1 MRFLPLIWSNL
12 MRKKLRTCLTLLS
25 ITVAF
30 VLFGYLAAIRVG
42 FNAGVEV
49 AGMDR
54 LITRHRV
61 SITELLPVSYR
72 ERILAV
78 PGVEAVVF
86 QTWFGGVY
94 QDPKNFFPQMP
105 VDPEPFLRMFPE
117 YVLPEDQRLAW
128 LRTRTGAIVGRTTAR
143 RFGWQVGDRIPILS
157 QIWTTKAGSA
167 LWEFDLVGIYDGAGP
182 GVDTTTLFFR
192 HDYFDENRAFG
203 EGLVGWYTVRVSDP
217 EQAPAV
223 ARAVDREFANSAAET
238 KTETEKAFV
247 AGFAQQIGD
256 IGAILKAVLSAVF
269 FTILLVA
276 GNTMAQA
283 VRERTEEIGALK
295 ALGFTHQQVLGLV
308 LAESCCLALAGGGA
322 GLALA
327 AALIAAGDPTGGAL
341 PVFYFPARD
350 AVLGVVLAAALGVVS
365 GAFPAWQAGRLRIAE
380 ALRRV

>member
-12 MRKKLRTCLTLLS
+12 MRKKLRTLLTLLS

-30 VLFGYLAAIRVG
+30 VLFGYLAAIRIG

-49 AGMDR
+49 AGIDR

-61 SITELLPVSYR
+61 SITELLPFSYR
-72 ERILAV
+72 DRIASV
-78 PGVEAVVF
+78 PGVEAVVY

-94 QDPKNFFPQMP
+94 QDPKNFFAQMP
-105 VDPEPFLRMFPE
+105 VEPEPFLRMFPE
-117 YVLPEDQRLAW
+117 YLLPEEQKLAW
-128 LRTRTGAIVGRTTAR
+128 SRTRTGAIVGRSTAR

-157 QIWTTKAGSA
+157 QIWVNKAGNQ
-167 LWEFDLVGIYDGAGP
+167 LWEFDLVGIYDGNGT

-203 EGLVGWYTVRVSDP
+203 EGTVGWYTIRVNDP
-217 EQAPAV
+217 EQAAEV
-223 ARAVDREFANSAAET
+223 AKRVDREFANSSAET
-238 KTETEKAFV
+238 KTETEKAFMT
-247 AGFAQQIGD
+247 GFAKQIGD
-256 IGAILKAVLSAVF
+256 IGAILQAILTAVF

-276 GNTMAQA
+276 GNTMAQS

-295 ALGFTHQQVLGLV
+295 AMGFTHQQVLVLV
-308 LAESCCLALAGGGA
+308 LAESCLLAAVGGGV
-322 GLALA
+322 GLTLA
-327 AALIAAGDPTGGAL
+327 AMMIAAGDPTRGAL

-350 AVLGVVLAAALGVVS
+350 AVLGVVLALGLGIVS
-365 GAFPAWQAGRLRIAE
+365 GAFPAWQAMRLRIAE

>member
-12 MRKKLRTCLTLLS
+12 MRKKLRTFLTLLS

-128 LRTRTGAIVGRTTAR
+128 LRTRTGAIVGRATAR

-157 QIWTTKAGSA
+157 QIWTTKTGSA

-182 GVDTTTLFFR
+182 SVDTTTLFFR

-238 KTETEKAFV
+238 KTETEKAFL

-256 IGAILKAVLSAVF
+256 IGAILKAILSAVF

-327 AALIAAGDPTGGAL
+327 AALIAAGDPTRGAL

>member
-143 RFGWQVGDRIPILS
+143 RFGWQVGDRIPILT

>member
-1 MRFLPLIWSNL
+1 
-12 MRKKLRTCLTLLS
+12 MRKKLRTFLTLLS

-30 VLFGYLAAIRVG
+30 VLFGYLAAIRIG
-42 FNAGVEV
+42 FGAGVEV
-49 AGMDR
+49 AGIDR

-72 ERILAV
+72 ARIQAV

-157 QIWTTKAGSA
+157 PLWTTKAGA
-167 LWEFDLVGIYDGAGP
+167 PLWEFDLVGIYDGTGP
-182 GVDTTTLFFR
+182 SVDTTMLFFR
-192 HDYFDENRAFG
+192 HDYFDENRASG
-203 EGLVGWYTVRVSDP
+203 AGLVGWYTVRVSDP
-217 EQAPAV
+217 AQAAAV

-238 KTETEKAFV
+238 KTETEKAFL

-256 IGAILKAVLSAVF
+256 IGAILRAILSAVF

-276 GNTMAQA
+276 GNTMAQS

-295 ALGFTHQQVLGLV
+295 ALGFTHGQVLALV
-308 LAESCCLALAGGGA
+308 LAESCTLALAGGGM
-322 GLALA
+322 GLVLA
-327 AALIAAGDPTGGAL
+327 AALIAAGDPTRGAL

-350 AVLGVVLAAALGVVS
+350 ALWGVGLALALGVVS
-365 GAFPAWQAGRLRIAE
+365 GAVPAWQAGRLRIAE
-380 ALRRV
+380 ALRRF

>member
-12 MRKKLRTCLTLLS
+12 MRKKLRTFLTLLS

-49 AGMDR
+49 AGADR
-54 LITRHRV
+54 LITHHRV

-78 PGVEAVVF
+78 AGVEAVVF

-94 QDPKNFFPQMP
+94 QEGRNFFPQLP

-117 YVLPEDQRLAW
+117 YRLPEEQQLAW

-157 QIWTTKAGSA
+157 QIWTTRSGSP
-167 LWEFDLVGIYDGAGP
+167 LWEFDLVGIYDGDGP
-182 GVDTTTLFFR
+182 GVDTTSLFFR
-192 HDYFDENRAFG
+192 HDYFDENRVFG
-203 EGLVGWYTVRVSDP
+203 KGLVGWYTLRVGDP
-217 EQAPAV
+217 GQAAAV
-223 ARAVDREFANSAAET
+223 ARAVDREFANSTAET
-238 KTETEKAFV
+238 KTETEKAFL
-247 AGFAQQIGD
+247 AGFARQVGD

-283 VRERTEEIGALK
+283 VRERTGEIGTLK
-295 ALGFTHQQVLGLV
+295 ALGFTRGRVLGLV
-308 LAESCCLALAGGGA
+308 LAESCVLAGLGGGLGL
-322 GLALA
+322 GLAA
-327 AALIAAGDPTGGAL
+327 VLIAAGDPTRGAL
-341 PVFYFPARD
+341 PVFYFPLAD
-350 AVLGVVLAAALGVVS
+350 AGVGLVLAGLLGGVS
-365 GAFPAWQAGRLRIAE
+365 GALPAWQAGRLRIAE
-380 ALRRV
+380 ALRRE

>member
-12 MRKKLRTCLTLLS
+12 MRKKLRTGLTLLS

-30 VLFGYLAAIRVG
+30 VLYGYLAAIRLA

-72 ERILAV
+72 DRIRSV

-105 VDPEPFLRMFPE
+105 VEPEPFLRMFPE
-117 YVLPEDQRLAW
+117 YLLPEEQRLAW
-128 LRTRTGAIVGRTTAR
+128 LRTRTGAVVGRATAT
-143 RFGWQVGDRIPILS
+143 RFGWQIGDRIPLLS
-157 QIWTTKAGSA
+157 QIWPTKRGGQ
-167 LWEFDLVGIYDGAGP
+167 LWEFDLVGIYDGNGP
-182 GVDTTTLFFR
+182 GVDTTALFFR
-192 HDYFDENRAFG
+192 HDYFDENRAIG
-203 EGLVGWYTVRVSDP
+203 EGLVGWYTLRVSDP
-217 EQAPAV
+217 ARAAAV

-247 AGFAQQIGD
+247 AGFAKQIGD
-256 IGAILKAVLSAVF
+256 IGAILRAILSAVF
-269 FTILLVA
+269 FTLLLVA

-283 VRERTEEIGALK
+283 VRERTGEIGALK

-308 LAESCCLALAGGGA
+308 LAEAGLLSGGGGVL
-322 GLALA
+322 GLGLA
-327 AALIAAGDPTGGAL
+327 AALIAAGDPTRGAL
-341 PVFYFPARD
+341 PVFYFPLRD
-350 AVLGVVLAAALGVVS
+350 AVLGLGLAGALGLIS
-365 GAFPAWQAGRLRIAE
+365 GALPAWQAGRLRIAE
-380 ALRRV
+380 ALRRE

>member
-12 MRKKLRTCLTLLS
+12 MRKKLRTLLTLLS

-30 VLFGYLAAIRVG
+30 VLFGYLAAIRIG

-49 AGMDR
+49 AGIDR

-61 SITELLPVSYR
+61 SITELLPFSYR
-72 ERILAV
+72 DRIASV
-78 PGVEAVVF
+78 PSVEAVVY

-94 QDPKNFFPQMP
+94 QDPKNFFAQMP
-105 VDPEPFLRMFPE
+105 VEPEPFLRMFPE
-117 YVLPEDQRLAW
+117 YLLPEEQKLAW
-128 LRTRTGAIVGRTTAR
+128 LRTRTGAIVGRSTAR

-157 QIWTTKAGSA
+157 QIWVNKAGNQ
-167 LWEFDLVGIYDGAGP
+167 LWEFDLVGIYDGNGT

-203 EGLVGWYTVRVSDP
+203 KGTVGWYTIRVNDP
-217 EQAPAV
+217 EQAAEV
-223 ARAVDREFANSAAET
+223 AKRVDREFTNSSAET
-238 KTETEKAFV
+238 KTETEKAFMT
-247 AGFAQQIGD
+247 GFAKQIGD
-256 IGAILKAVLSAVF
+256 IGAILQAILTAVF

-276 GNTMAQA
+276 GNTMAQS

-295 ALGFTHQQVLGLV
+295 AMGFTHQQVLVLV
-308 LAESCCLALAGGGA
+308 LAESCLLAAVGGGV
-322 GLALA
+322 GLTLA
-327 AALIAAGDPTGGAL
+327 AMMIATGDPTRGAL

-350 AVLGVVLAAALGVVS
+350 AVLGVVLALGLGIVS
-365 GAFPAWQAGRLRIAE
+365 GAFPAWQAMRLRIAE

>member
-12 MRKKLRTCLTLLS
+12 MRKKLRTFLTLLS

-49 AGMDR
+49 AGADR

-72 ERILAV
+72 ERLLAV

-94 QDPKNFFPQMP
+94 QDPRNFFPQMP

-128 LRTRTGAIVGRTTAR
+128 LRTRTGAIVGRATAR

-157 QIWTTKAGSA
+157 QIWTTKTGSA
-167 LWEFDLVGIYDGAGP
+167 LWEFDLVGIYDGTGP

-192 HDYFDENRAFG
+192 HDYFEENRAFG
-203 EGLVGWYTVRVSDP
+203 AGLVGWYTVRVSNP

-238 KTETEKAFV
+238 KTETEKAFLT
-247 AGFAQQIGD
+247 GFAQQIGD
-256 IGAILKAVLSAVF
+256 IGAILKAILSAVF

-283 VRERTEEIGALK
+283 VRERTGEIGALK

-327 AALIAAGDPTGGAL
+327 AALIAAGDPTRGAL
-341 PVFYFPARD
+341 PVFYFPVRD
-350 AVLGVVLAAALGVVS
+350 AVLGVGLAAALGVVS

-380 ALRRV
+380 ALRRA

>member
-12 MRKKLRTCLTLLS
+12 MRKKLRTFLTLLS

-128 LRTRTGAIVGRTTAR
+128 LRTRTGAIVGRATAR

-157 QIWTTKAGSA
+157 QIWTTKTGSA
-167 LWEFDLVGIYDGAGP
+167 LWEFDLVGIYDGTGP

-223 ARAVDREFANSAAET
+223 ARTVDREFANSAAET
-238 KTETEKAFV
+238 KTETEKAFL

-256 IGAILKAVLSAVF
+256 IGAILKAILSAVF

-327 AALIAAGDPTGGAL
+327 AALIAAGDPTRGAL

-350 AVLGVVLAAALGVVS
+350 AVLGVGLAAALGVVS

-380 ALRRV
+380 ALRRA